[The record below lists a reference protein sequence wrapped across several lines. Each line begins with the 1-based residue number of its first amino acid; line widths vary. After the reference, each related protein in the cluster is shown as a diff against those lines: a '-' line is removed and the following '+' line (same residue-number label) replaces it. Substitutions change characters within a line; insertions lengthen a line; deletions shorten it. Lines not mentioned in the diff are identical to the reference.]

1 MVRECRLYPDRGEP
15 GHDPHARLPR
25 QLSGRECRPMH
36 PVNSGQG
43 YPVATGRRMRAR
55 LPFANRRS

>member
-25 QLSGRECRPMH
+25 QLSGREYRPVHPIDCR
-36 PVNSGQG
+36 QG
-43 YPVATGRRMRAR
+43 YPVAFSRRVFTH